1 MVEQKISAMTDST
14 SSPTLITWLA
24 LLPPLLLLAPL
35 LVTDKRANQR
45 GARFARAVALLA
57 LVAFVAA
64 LITGIASAYSGPFHT
79 SLVGLGV
86 IGISLHLD
94 TLTAVILGLVSFLG
108 AVISRYSVNYLHGE
122 ARQGT
127 FSRWLAATLG
137 CVMLFIVSGNL
148 AMMGFC
154 WLATSLCLHKLLV
167 HYQDRSAAIQAAWTK
182 FVFSRLA
189 ESSLVLAMI
198 LLWKQFGTLELDQ
211 LQHQA
216 ALITNGS
223 AAAPAYLGVS
233 VALLVF
239 AAIVKSAQF
248 PFHSWLPDS
257 LESPTPVSALMHA
270 GIINGGGFLIIRLS
284 PLICLAPSV
293 LNALAVIGTVT
304 AVVGSLVMLTQ
315 NSIKRSLAWSTV
327 SQMGFMMLQCGL
339 GAFALATLHIVGHS
353 LYKSYAFLSSGSVV
367 ALARSAWSPSGSP
380 SAHPALL
387 LFILSASVSLT
398 FSVGHWFG
406 LHFLDSPGLLVL
418 GSVFMMALGYMLW
431 NLWATRFPTRLATW
445 GVLAA
450 TGVAVVWFSLHHFAI
465 GLLGAAVPTYDPSRS
480 LVEQVGMV
488 SILLVFAALLIFQ
501 AWLPKFATDRRVR
514 QLYVHASNGFYI
526 STLFQRLRS
535 RPAPSM
541 TQTLHH

>member
-1 MVEQKISAMTDST
+1 MTDPT

-24 LLPPLLLLAPL
+24 LLPPLLLLSPL
-35 LVTDKRANQR
+35 LLADRRANQQ
-45 GARFARAVALLA
+45 GVRFASAVAQLA
-57 LVAFVAA
+57 TLAFLAA
-64 LITGIASAYSGPFHT
+64 LITGVVAAYSGPFHN
-79 SLVGLGV
+79 SIVGIGPF
-86 IGISLHLD
+86 GISLHLD

-137 CVMLFIVSGNL
+137 CVMLFILSGNL
-148 AMMGFC
+148 VMMGLC
-154 WLATSLCLHKLLV
+154 WMATSLCLHKLLV
-167 HYQDRSAAIQAAWTK
+167 HYRERSAAVQAAWTK

-189 ESSLVLAMI
+189 ESCLVLAMVF
-198 LLWKQFGTLELDQ
+198 LWKQFGTLELDQ
-211 LQHQA
+211 LRHQA
-216 ALITNGS
+216 TLIANGS

-233 VALLVF
+233 VALLVA

-257 LESPTPVSALMHA
+257 LDSPTPVSALMHA

-284 PLICLAPSV
+284 PLIILVPSV
-293 LNALAVIGTVT
+293 LNALAVVGTVT

-380 SAHPALL
+380 SSHPALL
-387 LFILSASVSLT
+387 LFILSVSVSLT

-418 GSVFMMALGYMLW
+418 GSIFMMALGYMLW

-450 TGVAVVWFSLHHFAI
+450 TGLAVAWFALHHFAI
-465 GLLGAAVPTYDPSRS
+465 ELLGAGVATYDPPRS
-480 LVEQVGMV
+480 LAEQVGMV
-488 SILLVFAALLIFQ
+488 CILLVFAALLIFQ
-501 AWLPKFATDRRVR
+501 AWLPKYATDQRVR
-514 QLYVHASNGFYI
+514 RLYVHASNGFYV
-526 STLFQRLRS
+526 STILHRLRA
-535 RPAPSM
+535 RPTPPM
-541 TQTLHH
+541 TQALQR